1 MIGRRRATPP
11 RRNSLPLVA
20 NGPLRVGRI
29 AYTNVAPV
37 ETAFDAGAVT
47 RDAVVT
53 TAAPNILNAMLS
65 AGELDVSPVS
75 AAHFLRN
82 DDTLE
87 LCGETAIVARG
98 EVLSVLLAS
107 AQPPGLLAGASIAVT
122 RDSASGRAL
131 LECILRGR
139 YGARAEF
146 ETVDDPIGQAMTGR
160 PTLLIGDA
168 AIAIRTLVPPETIY
182 DLGSAWFAWTGLPM
196 VYAVW
201 AMRREIA
208 RSRPADVSRLVA
220 AYAEAHVWGNAH
232 HGAVV
237 DAAIRQRPQPRAF
250 YETYYETLRYRL
262 DADARAGLARFQ
274 SELTNLETL
283 HVAR

>member
-1 MIGRRRATPP
+1 M
-11 RRNSLPLVA
+11 A
-20 NGPLRVGRI
+20 NAPLRVGRI

-47 RDAVVT
+47 RDAIVT
-53 TAAPNILNAMLS
+53 TAAPNVLNAMLS
-65 AGELDVSPVS
+65 AGELDVSPIS

-107 AQPPGLLAGASIAVT
+107 AQPPGLLGGTSIAVT

-131 LECILRGR
+131 LECILLGR
-139 YGARAEF
+139 YGARADF
-146 ETVDDPIGQAMTGR
+146 EAVDEPIAQARTGR

-168 AIAIRTLVPPETIY
+168 AVAIRSQVPAETIY

-201 AMRREIA
+201 AVRREIA
-208 RSRPADVSRLVA
+208 RARPADVKRLAA

-232 HGAVV
+232 HGAVI
-237 DAAIRQRPQPRAF
+237 DAAMRRHPQPRAF
-250 YETYYETLRYRL
+250 YELYYETLRYRL
-262 DADARAGLARFQ
+262 DADARAGLARFK